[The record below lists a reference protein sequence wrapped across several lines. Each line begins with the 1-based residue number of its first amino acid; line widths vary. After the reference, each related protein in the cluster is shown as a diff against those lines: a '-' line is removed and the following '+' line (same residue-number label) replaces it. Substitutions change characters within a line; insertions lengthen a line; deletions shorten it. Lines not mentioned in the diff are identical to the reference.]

1 MIAGSDVPEDPVH
14 SRSTLE
20 WLLRLDPKADPTLRI
35 AALSHDI
42 EARKVRRGDFAEYD
56 AFMAAHARNSA
67 AMLGK
72 SCGRAVSETK
82 R

>member
-1 MIAGSDVPEDPVH
+1 MH

-20 WLLRLDPKADPTLRI
+20 WLLRLDPKADPALRI

-42 EARKVRRGDFAEYD
+42 EARKVRRGDFADYD

-67 AMLGK
+67 AMLGGILRE
-72 SCGRAVSETK
+72 CDVGDEALTR
-82 R
+82 